1 MSGARQ
7 YDDVPVLIC
16 GAGPT
21 GLTLANL
28 LGRYGIRTVLVE
40 RNLTTVQE
48 PRAVSIDDE
57 SLRTLQSAGLVE
69 RVLPTVTAGYGSV
82 YLGPTG
88 KPFLKVK
95 PTDVIYG
102 YPRRNAFRQPVLEAQ
117 LREGLQRFDHVE
129 CLFGW
134 TLESFAQDDDAVAYQ
149 LRNTDGQIRQGRAAF
164 LVGCDGAGSKV
175 RSDLGLS
182 LEGRTFSERWL
193 IVDLEASRSPGP
205 DTVVFCDARRP
216 CIALPGPNSTRR
228 FEFKLLPGERPEDIL
243 EAASVTKLLKDHGA
257 APDSILR
264 RKTVYT
270 FHARLA
276 PTWQVDRAFLAGDAC
291 HLTPPFA
298 GQGMNSGLRDA
309 HNLAWKLAAVV
320 KGQLGQGL
328 LASYERERREHVND
342 MISLALRM
350 GRIMGPSTPLYGSL
364 TRMAFHVINGF
375 APLRSYFSQMRY
387 KPQPKFRDGFQL
399 PDRQT
404 TRTTLV
410 GRLLPQPRV
419 VTQAGRHVLLDEV
432 LGDGFAL
439 LCVTDDSRA
448 FADAAHHS
456 IWHQLGVCKV
466 AAVAHEPP
474 TGRPETVE
482 LISGFPELR
491 AYRKVK
497 NLVILVRPDRYVA
510 STFPLDEID
519 FHAAAVERLCKQTI
533 LTEHFSRTE
542 L

>member
-1 MSGARQ
+1 MSGVTQ
-7 YDDVPVLIC
+7 SDDVPVLIC

-28 LGRYGIRTVLVE
+28 LGRYGIRTLLVE

-69 RVLPTVTAGYGSV
+69 QVLPTVTAGYGSI

-102 YPRRNAFRQPVLEAQ
+102 YPRRNAFRQPTLEAQ

-134 TLESFAQDDDAVAYQ
+134 TLESFAQNDGAVVYQ
-149 LRNTDGQIRQGRAAF
+149 LRNADGDVRNGRAGF
-164 LVGCDGAGSKV
+164 LVGCDGAASKV

-182 LEGRTFSERWL
+182 LEGRTFAERWL
-193 IVDLEASRSPGP
+193 IVDLEASPSPGP

-228 FEFKLLPGERPEDIL
+228 FEFKLLPGERPDDFL
-243 EAASVTKLLKDHGA
+243 EAENVAKLLEDHGA
-257 APDSILR
+257 APGSILR

-276 PTWQVDRAFLAGDAC
+276 PTWQVDRVFLAGDAC

-320 KGQLGQGL
+320 KGQLGQRL
-328 LASYERERREHVND
+328 LVSYEQERREHVND

-364 TRMAFHVINGF
+364 TRLAFHVVNGF
-375 APLRSYFSQMRY
+375 SPLRSYFSQMRY

-419 VTQAGRHVLLDEV
+419 VTQTGRHVLLDEV

-439 LCVTDDSRA
+439 LCVTDDPGA
-448 FADAAHHS
+448 FADAAHHH

-466 AAVAHEPP
+466 AAAAHDQPAP
-474 TGRPETVE
+474 CPGTIAVV
-482 LISGFPELR
+482 SGFPKLP
-491 AYRKVK
+491 AYRNVN

-510 STFPLDEID
+510 ATFPLAEID
-519 FHAAAVERLCKQTI
+519 FYAAAIDRLCKQTI
-533 LTEHFSRTE
+533 LAEPFAETG
-542 L
+542 